1 MELTNTIKKWIFF
14 FYVLDANKD
23 GILESDDIEEIV
35 NRVIDIRK
43 GYFSKGEQKHLHYQT
58 LKSFDRLL
66 IEATKGKRRNITLL
80 EWVKIIQRYND
91 EVDRK
96 PYFIRWFS
104 ASAMKFLFDLCDH
117 NKDGE
122 IDFDEFGT
130 LYKILGLNRKETLYA
145 FKYLDVNKDCV
156 LSKMEMYN
164 AIKEF
169 FSSSNAT
176 INTYVFGQ
184 YESIGDEY
192 FEKLID
198 DDSE

>member
-1 MELTNTIKKWIFF
+1 MELTNTIKKRIFF

-43 GYFSKGEQKHLHYQT
+43 GYFSKGEQKHLHHQT

-104 ASAMKFLFDLCDH
+104 ASAILSLASMPDNLFVV
-117 NKDGE
+117 
-122 IDFDEFGT
+122 IS
-130 LYKILGLNRKETLYA
+130 IP
-145 FKYLDVNKDCV
+145 
-156 LSKMEMYN
+156 LSNMVIWLIFALSLKQGR
-164 AIKEF
+164 
-169 FSSSNAT
+169 ST
-176 INTYVFGQ
+176 IQ
-184 YESIGDEY
+184 
-192 FEKLID
+192 EKTDWIV
-198 DDSE
+198 

>member
-1 MELTNTIKKWIFF
+1 MQLNNTIKKWIFF
-14 FYVLDANKD
+14 FYVLDANRD
-23 GILESDDIEEIV
+23 GILEAADIEEIV
-35 NRVIDIRK
+35 DRVINIRR

-66 IEATKGKRRNITLL
+66 IEATNGKSRHITLL
-80 EWVKIIQRYND
+80 EWVRIIRRYND
-91 EVDRK
+91 SPRK

-104 ASAMKFLFDLCDH
+104 ASAMKFLIDLCDH

-130 LYKILGLNRKETLYA
+130 LYKILGLSRKETLYA
-145 FKYLDVNKDCV
+145 FTYLDVNRDCV
-156 LSKMEMYN
+156 LSKIEIYN

-176 INTYVFGQ
+176 INNYVFGQ
-184 YESIGDEY
+184 YESINDDY
-192 FEKLID
+192 LEKLI
-198 DDSE
+198 SAT

>member
-1 MELTNTIKKWIFF
+1 MQLNNTIKKWIFF
-14 FYVLDANKD
+14 FYVLDANRD
-23 GILESDDIEEIV
+23 GVLEAADIEEIV
-35 NRVIDIRK
+35 ERVINIRK
-43 GYFSKGEQKHLHYQT
+43 GYFSRGEQKHLHYQT

-66 IEATKGKRRNITLL
+66 IEATNGKSRHITLL
-80 EWVKIIQRYND
+80 EWVRIIKRYND
-91 EVDRK
+91 SEKK

-104 ASAMKFLFDLCDH
+104 ASAMKFLIDLCDH

-145 FKYLDVNKDCV
+145 FKYLDVNRDCV
-156 LSKMEMYN
+156 LSKIEIYN

-176 INTYVFGQ
+176 INNYVFGQ
-184 YESIGDEY
+184 YESINDEY
-192 FEKLID
+192 FEKLI
-198 DDSE
+198 SAT